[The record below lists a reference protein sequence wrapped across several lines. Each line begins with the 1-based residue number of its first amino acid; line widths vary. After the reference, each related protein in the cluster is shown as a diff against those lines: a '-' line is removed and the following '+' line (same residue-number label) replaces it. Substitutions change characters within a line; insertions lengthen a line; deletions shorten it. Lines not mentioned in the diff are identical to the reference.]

1 MVSRANPPPTK
12 VPEDLA
18 KRDPELFAYLEDT
31 QFHQYQMW
39 QLSINTTSII
49 EGVGGSTHALFS
61 KLQQQVGSG
70 QFLTCDDTG
79 FTCDSTEFT
88 CDMDEA

>member
-1 MVSRANPPPTK
+1 MARVNPPPQK
-12 VPEDLA
+12 VPESLA
-18 KRDPELFAYLEDT
+18 KSAPELFAYLNDV
-31 QFHQYQMW
+31 QFQQYQMW
-39 QLSINTTSII
+39 QLSISTTTVL
-49 EGVGGSTHALFS
+49 EAKGGSTNALFA

-79 FTCDSTEFT
+79 FSCDSTEFT

>member
-1 MVSRANPPPTK
+1 MVANVNPPQTK
-12 VPEDLA
+12 LPDGLA
-18 KRDPELFAYLEDT
+18 ERDPELFKYLEDT

-39 QLSINTTSII
+39 RLTVEIGT
-49 EGVGGSTHALFS
+49 GADDLGGSTNALVA

-79 FTCDSTEFT
+79 FSCDSTEFT
-88 CDMDEA
+88 LDMDEA